1 MLTFFYHNNGDNKKD
16 CLNSENTFY
25 LALFQFYRTILAV
38 LVCIKYYLSRYSSS
52 QYAFLWLLMIITFSF
67 HSWFLLHM
75 VLGGGYCAF
84 ATSFT
89 RRLFISLIVISTSQ
103 SFAMII
109 DELYRLNKENKDSE
123 NFMLF
128 FSTNLF
134 FVVLGVQY
142 NLRAAKCAQLEFD
155 VNRLSPQGLAK
166 QVQIVLAMLE
176 MSNWDAQVDT
186 YFKGILHRHM
196 EF

>member
-1 MLTFFYHNNGDNKKD
+1 
-16 CLNSENTFY
+16 
-25 LALFQFYRTILAV
+25 
-38 LVCIKYYLSRYSSS
+38 
-52 QYAFLWLLMIITFSF
+52 
-67 HSWFLLHM
+67 
-75 VLGGGYCAF
+75 
-84 ATSFT
+84 
-89 RRLFISLIVISTSQ
+89 
-103 SFAMII
+103 MII